1 MDYQIVALVLFLIG
15 VVLLIGEIV
24 LPTGGILVVG
34 ALLFFACGVAT
45 ILYYG
50 NSAEAV
56 VALGGLAIGLPAGGF
71 VAVMAWRRLSIG
83 GALDSADGTANPQIA
98 GLVSLKGR
106 VGKTLTP
113 MRPSGTVEMD
123 GKRIDAMSEGM
134 LIDAGTWVRCVD
146 VKAGTVVVR
155 QLDSPADI
163 SDINLDDSPKDKA
176 KLDDLDLGLD
186 Q

>member
-15 VVLLIGEIV
+15 AGLLGGEIV

-34 ALLFFACGVAT
+34 ALLFFACGVGT

-50 NSAEAV
+50 NTTEAV
-56 VALGGLAIGLPAGGF
+56 VALGGLAIGLPASGF

-83 GALDSADGTANPQIA
+83 GALDAADGTSNPQIA
-98 GLVSLKGR
+98 GLMSLKGR

-113 MRPSGTVEMD
+113 MRPSGTVEID
-123 GKRIDAMSEGM
+123 GKRVDAMSEGM
-134 LIDAGTWVRCVD
+134 LIDAGAWVRCVD

-155 QLDSPADI
+155 QLDTPSDMN
-163 SDINLDDSPKDKA
+163 DINLDDSPKDKK

-186 Q
+186 

>member
-1 MDYQIVALVLFLIG
+1 MDYQIVAFVLFLIG
-15 VVLLIGEIV
+15 VALLGGEVV
-24 LPTGGILVVG
+24 LPTGGILVVA
-34 ALLFFACGVAT
+34 ALLFFACGVGT

-56 VALGGLAIGLPAGGF
+56 VALGGLAIGLPASGF

-98 GLVSLKGR
+98 GLMSLKGR
-106 VGKTLTP
+106 IGKTLTP
-113 MRPSGTVEMD
+113 MRPSGTVEID
-123 GKRIDAMSEGM
+123 GKRHDAMSEGM

-146 VKAGTVVVR
+146 VKAGSVVVR
-155 QLDSPADI
+155 QLDTPSDI
-163 SDINLDDSPKDKA
+163 SDINLDDAPPEKK

-186 Q
+186 